1 MLPHARTTTRS
12 TGLIVGLAGTASAA
26 PLLFFLPGA
35 EERLATQA
43 AKWGPRWTR
52 GFAHFERGVQ
62 HGASRME
69 PGVKKGVKVVEPPLK
84 RAALAIDRNIKA
96 NIKWMSGKK

>member
-1 MLPHARTTTRS
+1 MLPHARKTTRS

-35 EERLATQA
+35 EERIATQA

-52 GFAHFERGVQ
+52 GFAHMERGVQ
-62 HGASRME
+62 HSASRIE
-69 PGVKKGVKVVEPPLK
+69 PRVQKGVKAVEPPLK
-84 RAALAIDRNIKA
+84 RAAL
-96 NIKWMSGKK
+96 